1 MNILVFKA
9 ASYFTDGAPVA
20 KIVPKMDH
28 EGIESIR
35 TKYALQQFI
44 RAMTAPPEFFE
55 SPLITDRIARGDIS
69 LNEIDV
75 SERTHDICLAC
86 ISRKGC
92 EIRFVPQQLRCALFD
107 RQAVMIDSWAFGY
120 LNCDSKTE
128 ELLLDAMRRSL
139 VFDVGMLGEEWAVPV
154 SILTP
159 AVVRQAIQLFGLK
172 RVKEQL
178 DQRGVEINAAS
189 L

>member
-1 MNILVFKA
+1 
-9 ASYFTDGAPVA
+9 
-20 KIVPKMDH
+20 MDH

-35 TKYALQQFI
+35 TKHALKQLF
-44 RAMTAPPEFFE
+44 RAMTAPPEFLE
-55 SPLITDRIARGDIS
+55 SPLIMDRIERGDIS

-86 ISRKGC
+86 IARKGC
-92 EIRFVPQQLRCALFD
+92 EIRFVPQQLRCAVFD

-120 LNCDSKTE
+120 LGSGSKTE
-128 ELLLDAMRRSL
+128 ELLLDAMKKSL
-139 VFDVGMLGEEWAVPV
+139 VFDQFMLGEEWAVPV

-159 AVVRQAIQLFGLK
+159 AVVRQAIQLFGLE
-172 RVKEQL
+172 RVKAQL
-178 DQRGVEINAAS
+178 DKRSVEIDAAW

>member
-1 MNILVFKA
+1 
-9 ASYFTDGAPVA
+9 
-20 KIVPKMDH
+20 MDH

-35 TKYALQQFI
+35 TKHALKQFLRI
-44 RAMTAPPEFFE
+44 MTAPPEFLE
-55 SPLITDRIARGDIS
+55 SPLIMDRIERGDIS

-86 ISRKGC
+86 IARKGC

-120 LNCDSKTE
+120 LDSGSKTE
-128 ELLLDAMRRSL
+128 ELLLDAMQKSL
-139 VFDVGMLGEEWAVPV
+139 VFDPLMLGEEWAVPV

>member
-1 MNILVFKA
+1 
-9 ASYFTDGAPVA
+9 
-20 KIVPKMDH
+20 MDH

>member
-1 MNILVFKA
+1 
-9 ASYFTDGAPVA
+9 
-20 KIVPKMDH
+20 MDD

-35 TKYALQQFI
+35 KKHAMQQFF
-44 RAMTAPPEFFE
+44 RVMTAPPEWHQ
-55 SPLITDRIARGDIS
+55 SPLIMDRIARGDIS
-69 LNEIDV
+69 LNDIDV

-86 ISRKGC
+86 IARKGC

-120 LNCDSKTE
+120 LDSGSKTE
-128 ELLLDAMRRSL
+128 ELLLDAMQKSL
-139 VFDVGMLGEEWAVPV
+139 VFDPLMLGEDWAVPV

-159 AVVRQAIQLFGLK
+159 AVVRQAIQLFGLE
-172 RVKEQL
+172 RVKAQL
-178 DQRGVEINAAS
+178 DKRSVEIDAAW

>member
-1 MNILVFKA
+1 MRARLARASITDSGWRPSVHVKLDERDPLAARCRDVILHILVFKA

-20 KIVPKMDH
+20 KILPKMDH

-86 ISRKGC
+86 IARKGC

-139 VFDVGMLGEEWAVPV
+139 VFDVGM
-154 SILTP
+154 
-159 AVVRQAIQLFGLK
+159 
-172 RVKEQL
+172 
-178 DQRGVEINAAS
+178 
-189 L
+189 